1 VSSSNWPA
9 VREQF
14 GRLRI
19 LTPSDEVTAVDVRAR
34 ELGAAPA
41 RRQRIA
47 RVVLAALLVV
57 LAGALALGCGDPLDL
72 SGDEILRVPAEMT
85 TMVWYVDN
93 VRSDPVRWYLHARAT
108 DGHWSFLAPAL
119 ETDAERIDCR
129 EGEQVCHAYDVGPS
143 APPFEWSA
151 DPLQVEGCFPCGKR
165 AVHVRVGQ

>member
-57 LAGALALGCGDPLDL
+57 LAGALALGCASAVTISARRR
-72 SGDEILRVPAEMT
+72 SGA
-85 TMVWYVDN
+85 
-93 VRSDPVRWYLHARAT
+93 ARARPFDLVTSRVAVTRLTWQLRKSAAPGGNRSRGTFSSCQFQQIGT
-108 DGHWSFLAPAL
+108 DSHL
-119 ETDAERIDCR
+119 
-129 EGEQVCHAYDVGPS
+129 
-143 APPFEWSA
+143 
-151 DPLQVEGCFPCGKR
+151 VELDS
-165 AVHVRVGQ
+165 V